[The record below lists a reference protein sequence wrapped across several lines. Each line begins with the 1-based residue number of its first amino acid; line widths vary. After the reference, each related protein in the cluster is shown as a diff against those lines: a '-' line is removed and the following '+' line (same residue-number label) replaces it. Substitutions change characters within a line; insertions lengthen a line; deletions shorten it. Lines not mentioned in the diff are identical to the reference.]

1 MIAKQRSASKDSRP
15 HLLPRSTSV
24 CNLVPQRKQRSLKR
38 FQRCQGSRSKRS
50 SKEESRSNSPEMSTT
65 KSCRRKFVPAYL
77 AITNNRALWSTAP
90 DFERV
95 ITNLR
100 FADVDT
106 MGGAQYERGSK
117 ALRISYSPDDFPEAM
132 RRYNPSGQLD
142 ATFLF
147 PASEEA
153 DTMRM
158 ALLARGGFPGPHD
171 EDEKARALARLRRQA
186 ATNVPEWKIC
196 PICCHQMKQRTEHA
210 VRCASNRHLF
220 SAPGTDPIIDES
232 DERFGEIVREEP
244 WVPILDG
251 QRAFVGHPLAWVLRP
266 PGAPGPP
273 KLLDYESIHAA
284 FVAS

>member
-1 MIAKQRSASKDSRP
+1 MRQREKRRILQEA
-15 HLLPRSTSV
+15 T
-24 CNLVPQRKQRSLKR
+24 QRFDREAEERQQRLKATLAAQVDVR
-38 FQRCQGSRSKRS
+38 VQSGT
-50 SKEESRSNSPEMSTT
+50 SKETAFVEAFSALSRLEVEAILEGGESIQLAGDVHYEVMPEE
-65 KSCRRKFVPAYL
+65 FVPAYL

-117 ALRISYSPDDFPEAM
+117 ALRMSYSPDDFPEAM

-171 EDEKARALARLRRQA
+171 EDEKARALAGFRRQA

-232 DERFGEIVREEP
+232 DERWVRSYGKSRGFP
-244 WVPILDG
+244 SLMVSVPLWVI
-251 QRAFVGHPLAWVLRP
+251 HS
-266 PGAPGPP
+266 PGC
-273 KLLDYESIHAA
+273 
-284 FVAS
+284 